1 MESVLYSF
9 YAGVSTAVGALLLFI
24 FGKPNKKF
32 LAGLLGFAG
41 GIMVAISL
49 FELMPEAY
57 EFGSMASTV
66 IGFVLGVALMFLV
79 DRILPHAHVTTSD
92 NFEEE
97 NPENLKPMKSPVLRT
112 GFLVLFGIA
121 LHNLPEGLAIGAGL
135 ESSQHLGFVIAIA
148 IALHN
153 IPEGLAIAGPLKS
166 GGLTNMKIL
175 LLTVSAG
182 LMTPVGAII
191 GHLFFNI
198 SEVFVGGALAF
209 AAGAMVYI
217 VNDELVPSANK
228 LNTHYANI
236 GIMGGIILG
245 FVIF

>member
-1 MESVLYSF
+1 MESIVYSF
-9 YAGVSTAVGALLLFI
+9 YAGISTAVGALLLFV
-24 FGKPNKKF
+24 FGKPNKQF

-41 GIMVAISL
+41 GIMIAISL
-49 FELMPEAY
+49 FELLPEAY
-57 EFGSMASTV
+57 EFGSKLSTV
-66 IGFVLGVALMFLV
+66 IGFIFGVALMFLV
-79 DRILPHAHVTTSD
+79 DRVLPHAHVTTSEKL
-92 NFEEE
+92 EEE
-97 NPENLKPMKSPVLRT
+97 NPQNLKPMKDPVLRT

-135 ESSQHLGFVIAIA
+135 ESSQQLGFIIAIA

-166 GGLTNMKIL
+166 GGLTNIKIL
-175 LLTVSAG
+175 LLVLSAG
-182 LMTPVGAII
+182 LMTPIGAII

-198 SEVFVGGALAF
+198 SDVFVGGALAF

-228 LNTHYANI
+228 LNTHFANI